1 MIIESSYVLVRN
13 EERAISGI
21 LTTPDLSQQFLDL
34 TEPFLLIGEIENR
47 ICALIDGRFTQPELA
62 GVRNENDQ
70 NRPIESVAN
79 LTLGE
84 HIRLIE
90 NRDNWARLGLKADRA
105 VFVKELDV
113 VRLLRNDVMHFD
125 SDRITDVERASLRN
139 FVQFVH
145 QLKTRQ
151 APLGIVAE
159 AT

>member
-1 MIIESSYVLVRN
+1 
-13 EERAISGI
+13 
-21 LTTPDLSQQFLDL
+21 
-34 TEPFLLIGEIENR
+34 
-47 ICALIDGRFTQPELA
+47 
-62 GVRNENDQ
+62 
-70 NRPIESVAN
+70 VAD

-145 QLKTRQ
+145 QLKARQ
-151 APLGIVAE
+151 APLGVVA
-159 AT
+159 AA